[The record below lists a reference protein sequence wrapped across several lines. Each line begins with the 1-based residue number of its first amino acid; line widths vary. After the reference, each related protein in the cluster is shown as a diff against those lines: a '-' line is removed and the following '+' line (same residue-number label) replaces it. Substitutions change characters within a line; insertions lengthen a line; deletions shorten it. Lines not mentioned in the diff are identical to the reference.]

1 MACETASSSNCGA
14 NSGTVD
20 TGPSHMETG
29 AVEGRGEL
37 GHALPVARSWLRH
50 GAAVSLNDVVVGSR
64 ASPRRLN
71 SATLMATRSSSDRSS
86 MGVPRCRPMA
96 IRKVGLARCHV
107 VERLVT

>member
-1 MACETASSSNCGA
+1 
-14 NSGTVD
+14 
-20 TGPSHMETG
+20 
-29 AVEGRGEL
+29 
-37 GHALPVARSWLRH
+37 SW
-50 GAAVSLNDVVVGSR
+50 GSR

>member
-1 MACETASSSNCGA
+1 MVLILLLRGDVACETASSSNCGA

-50 GAAVSLNDVVVGSR
+50 GAAVSLNDVVVGVKSQ
-64 ASPRRLN
+64 SETSQL
-71 SATLMATRSSSDRSS
+71 
-86 MGVPRCRPMA
+86 
-96 IRKVGLARCHV
+96 CHAHGDEV
-107 VERLVT
+107 VVR